1 MNAQL
6 EDLRTAID
14 SVIAGMTVEDLMG
27 HPDGKWSA
35 AEVLEHL
42 SLTYAGTAR
51 AFGKC
56 LEGGRPLATRV
67 SLKQRLGI
75 LVVTGLGYLPGGREA
90 PATTRPKGAPA
101 EDVAR
106 DIGRKIEEM
115 DKAIAECES
124 RYGKTTRLLD
134 HPVLGPLTAHQ
145 WRRFHVV
152 HGKHHVKQI
161 ENLRNSNLAKA

>member
-1 MNAQL
+1 MNAQM
-6 EDLRTAID
+6 EELRAAID
-14 SVIAGMTVEDLMG
+14 SAIAGMTVEDLLR
-27 HPDGKWSA
+27 HPEGKWSA
-35 AEVLEHL
+35 SEVLEHL
-42 SLTYAGTAR
+42 SLTYSGTSR

-56 LEGGRPLATRV
+56 AQAGRPLATRV

-90 PATTRPKGAPA
+90 PATTRPKGVPA

-106 DIGRKIEEM
+106 GIGRKIEEM

-124 RYGKTTRLLD
+124 RYGKGTRLLD

-161 ENLRNSNLAKA
+161 ENLRSTNR